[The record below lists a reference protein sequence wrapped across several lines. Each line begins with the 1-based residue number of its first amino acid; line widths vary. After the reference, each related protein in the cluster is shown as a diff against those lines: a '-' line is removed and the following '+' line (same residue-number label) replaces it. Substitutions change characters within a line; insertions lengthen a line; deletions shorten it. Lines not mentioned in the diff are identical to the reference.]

1 MTLGQKDSSSQ
12 GHFQQDTQKLEV
24 VILPEGKP
32 GECTTALTVTH
43 VGESAAQEGCCRP
56 FAPLGHFPDPC
67 TVLKN
72 RQAND
77 FPTGFWRS
85 QEGLKNDC
93 HQSATTTTKATRVFS
108 QSRETFLLPSPL
120 NATLPL
126 PCRPSARLFSPRTEV
141 IKHKTQINQNHST
154 SLLPS
159 PLHLPG
165 QGHGGSCL
173 SNYQKHTEKEE
184 KFK

>member
-12 GHFQQDTQKLEV
+12 GHFRQDTQKLEV

-43 VGESAAQEGCCRP
+43 VGESAALEGCCRP

-77 FPTGFWRS
+77 FPTGFWWS

-126 PCRPSARLFSPRTEV
+126 PCHPSARLFSPKDRGYQAQDT
-141 IKHKTQINQNHST
+141 NQSE
-154 SLLPS
+154 
-159 PLHLPG
+159 PLHISAPLPTASPRTG
-165 QGHGGSCL
+165 TWGSCL